1 MMENEDVLSSLVSKY
16 YESDMFKIMLKST
29 IKECMKPLNEKV
41 KALESRLRDLE
52 DKLKVQKELEKAEQ
66 TPTPKSQLEL
76 NLATHLLNTIDIS
89 ESFIISPVSIILAIH
104 PFFKSA
110 TPQLR
115 LKWAK
120 LFLEGGTPDDMT
132 EYFVDLLSVVRASV
146 LWYEIKRIDGKENDP
161 TIQHL
166 YRNEGYHGLE
176 ENVFKDFL
184 STKLKFIEFESD
196 EMIVNS
202 INYNPIFDEIIHKFF
217 TSKRTFY
224 STESSPQT
232 MGFMEWRAHQ
242 HHFSEDDTFQMIEI
256 QMRQHISL
264 HIFLPKIRFGL
275 RNALKNLKNGEKLY
289 QLISTAEKKLVN
301 IALPRFNINMETD
314 LASFMRSIGIEKE
327 LYDTISEKV
336 YGSIPSFV
344 HKSQFELTFKKHSLE
359 ELLYNDDYVDDT
371 DYTGLV
377 HDSAPYCVYFPTK
390 LEFLADHPFLFMLVK
405 DSHVVYFG
413 CYQ

>member
-1 MMENEDVLSSLVSKY
+1 MENGDVLSSLVSKY

-52 DKLKVQKELEKAEQ
+52 DKLKVQKEQEEKMPTAKSELEI
-66 TPTPKSQLEL
+66 S
-76 NLATHLLNTIDIS
+76 LAIHLMTGIDTS

-110 TPQLR
+110 SPQLR

-120 LFLEGGTPDDMT
+120 LLLEGGTPDDMT
-132 EYFVDLLSVVRASV
+132 EYFVDLLSVLRASV
-146 LWYEIKRIDGKENDP
+146 LRYEIRRRDGKANDP

-166 YRNEGYHGLE
+166 YRNEGYHALE
-176 ENVFKDFL
+176 ESVFKDFL
-184 STKLKFIEFESD
+184 STKLKFIELESD

-202 INYNPIFDEIIHKFF
+202 INYNPIFDEMIHTFF
-217 TSKRTFY
+217 HSKRTFY

-232 MGFMEWRAHQ
+232 MGFMEWGAHQ
-242 HHFSEDDTFQMIEI
+242 HHFSEDDTFRMVGI
-256 QMRQHISL
+256 QMRKHISL

-275 RNALKNLKNGEKLY
+275 RNALKTQKNGEKLY
-289 QLISTAEKKLVN
+289 KLISTAEKKYIN
-301 IALPRFNINMETD
+301 IALPRFNINAETD
-314 LASFMRSIGIEKE
+314 LASFMKSIGIEKE
-327 LYDTISEKV
+327 LYDIISEKT
-336 YGSIPSFV
+336 YRNIPSFV
-344 HKSQFELTFKKHSLE
+344 PKSQFELTYQKYNME
-359 ELLYNDDYVDDT
+359 EMLYNDDYVDDR
-371 DYTGLV
+371 DYTGV
-377 HDSAPYCVYFPTK
+377 VDDGAPYCVYFHGTK
-390 LEFLADHPFLFMLVK
+390 LDFLADHPFLFMLVK

>member
-1 MMENEDVLSSLVSKY
+1 MENEDVLSSLVSKY

-52 DKLKVQKELEKAEQ
+52 DKLKVQEELEQEEQ
-66 TPTPKSQLEL
+66 KSTAKSELEIS
-76 NLATHLLNTIDIS
+76 LAIHLMTGIDTS

-110 TPQLR
+110 SPQLR

-120 LFLEGGTPDDMT
+120 LFLEGGTPDEMT

-146 LWYEIKRIDGKENDP
+146 LWYEVKRRDGKVNDP

-166 YRNEGYHGLE
+166 YRNEGYHALE
-176 ENVFKDFL
+176 ESVFKDFL
-184 STKLKFIEFESD
+184 STKLKFIEFKSD

-202 INYNPIFDEIIHKFF
+202 INYNPIFDEMIHTFF
-217 TSKRTFY
+217 HSKRTFY

-232 MGFMEWRAHQ
+232 MGFMEWGAHQ
-242 HHFSEDDTFQMIEI
+242 HHFWKMISFEC
-256 QMRQHISL
+256 
-264 HIFLPKIRFGL
+264 
-275 RNALKNLKNGEKLY
+275 
-289 QLISTAEKKLVN
+289 TAEKKYVN
-301 IALPRFNINMETD
+301 VKTFSILNGTIFYFQIALPTFNINAETD
-314 LASFMRSIGIEKE
+314 LASFMKSIGIEKE
-327 LYDTISEKV
+327 LYDIISEKT
-336 YGSIPSFV
+336 YRNIPSFV
-344 HKSQFELTFKKHSLE
+344 HKSQFELTYQKYNME
-359 ELLYNDDYVDDT
+359 EILYNDDYVDDR
-371 DYTGLV
+371 DYTGV
-377 HDSAPYCVYFPTK
+377 VYDGAPYCVYFHGPK